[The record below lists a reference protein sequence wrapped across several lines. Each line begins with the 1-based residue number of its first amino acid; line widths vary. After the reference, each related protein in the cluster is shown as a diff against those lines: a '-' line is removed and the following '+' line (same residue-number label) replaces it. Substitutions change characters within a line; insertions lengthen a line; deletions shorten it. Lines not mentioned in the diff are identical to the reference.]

1 MSIARALLLA
11 ARRCSAANLPKLGA
25 QQALVAALQSQ
36 QTAFPHQPVP
46 VLWRQARG
54 FAAPGGAGGGG
65 DAEKPRQPKGDD
77 EPAAERPLASKVAD
91 TEERQA
97 ASSAAAAEAGGEPA
111 PLGSGGPSLGTQ
123 HPELQQY
130 IQQLKQLKGSSTV
143 LQQEVGDEPAWW
155 QTLLRAMLGQWL
167 QGWIGEFLRTR
178 VEREFEVEEV
188 LEGAKDAYY
197 IVHKLLEE
205 EDWETLRSM
214 MSAKL
219 FAAFQDTV
227 AAYKADGL
235 VWRTAISQD
244 LQAGIRGLAFAT
256 KQQMETYDPEQA
268 ALAPDDAG
276 ALARPAGMWLVL
288 TVQLLGEQRVTITR
302 QEDGQVV
309 AELRR
314 AGVVGGVGDRRPV
327 RWKFARGPL
336 PASLPADRLDA
347 DWFLLSI

>member
-130 IQQLKQLKGSSTV
+130 IQQLKQLKGA
-143 LQQEVGDEPAWW
+143 LREVGYP
-155 QTLLRAMLGQWL
+155 
-167 QGWIGEFLRTR
+167 
-178 VEREFEVEEV
+178 
-188 LEGAKDAYY
+188 
-197 IVHKLLEE
+197 H
-205 EDWETLRSM
+205 
-214 MSAKL
+214 
-219 FAAFQDTV
+219 
-227 AAYKADGL
+227 
-235 VWRTAISQD
+235 
-244 LQAGIRGLAFAT
+244 
-256 KQQMETYDPEQA
+256 P
-268 ALAPDDAG
+268 
-276 ALARPAGMWLVL
+276 
-288 TVQLLGEQRVTITR
+288 QLLPLVCISEC
-302 QEDGQVV
+302 
-309 AELRR
+309 RR
-314 AGVVGGVGDRRPV
+314 
-327 RWKFARGPL
+327 
-336 PASLPADRLDA
+336 
-347 DWFLLSI
+347 